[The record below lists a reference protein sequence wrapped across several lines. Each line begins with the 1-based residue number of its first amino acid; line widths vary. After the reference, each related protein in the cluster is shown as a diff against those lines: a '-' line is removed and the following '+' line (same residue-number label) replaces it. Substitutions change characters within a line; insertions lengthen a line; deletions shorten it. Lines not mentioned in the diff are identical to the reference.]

1 MEDKK
6 SSDEQNSAF
15 WKGVAAAFTAFIA
28 IIAASKSL

>member
-6 SSDEQNSAF
+6 SKEDENKGF

-28 IIAASKSL
+28 VIAASKSI